1 MTLEHGSV
9 QAVVLLSG
17 GIDSVTLLHFVKNR
31 LGVRRVMT
39 LSFHYGQKH
48 SRELA
53 MARYQAQEAGAEHRE
68 VDLSFFGDLVKGASV
83 LTDPDTPVPS
93 LDDVDLDRVDQPPT
107 YVPHR
112 NIVLLSLAAAC
123 AEAAGAPEVFYGAQ
137 QQDMVGYWDC
147 TAMFVARI
155 NCVLSLNRDV
165 PVVVR
170 APFVEKSK
178 SDVLKIGLEIGVDY
192 SHTWSCYRGGDA
204 PCCVCPSCREREKA
218 FRAVG
223 IADPL

>member
-1 MTLEHGSV
+1 MEQDRI

-17 GIDSVTLLHFVKNR
+17 GIDSTTLLHFLRKELR
-31 LGVRRVMT
+31 IRRVMA
-39 LSFHYGQKH
+39 LSFRYGQKH
-48 SRELA
+48 SRELE
-53 MARYQAQEAGAEHRE
+53 MARQQAEAAQAEYRE
-68 VDLSFFGDLVKGASV
+68 VDISFFSDLVKGGSA
-83 LTDPDTPVPS
+83 LTDPDMPVPS
-93 LDDVDLDRVDQPPT
+93 LEDVSSDQLDQPPT

-112 NIVLLSLAAAC
+112 NIVLLSMAASC
-123 AEAAGAPEVFYGAQ
+123 AEALGASEVFYGAQ

-155 NCVLSLNRDV
+155 NCVLSLNRNL

-170 APFVEKSK
+170 APFVGKSK
-178 SDVLKIGLEIGVDY
+178 ADVLKIGLEIGVDY

-204 PCCVCPSCREREKA
+204 PCRVCPSCREREEA

-223 IADPL
+223 IDDPL